1 MIDALLFT
9 MLSMFTADN
18 GVFYFQEWFRYLI
31 PPFLNQDK
39 LANCPHCKCVV
50 AVHCRLQFL
59 NLFTE
64 LPFSRQNE
72 HEADYIGL
80 ILAKQCGFDISKG
93 TTMWEKMAESE
104 GDALPEIF
112 STHPGHVH
120 RSREI
125 ASWMKHVDCLGKHCT
140 VF

>member
-1 MIDALLFT
+1 MAHVVAAHSAEALCRDSKWLMIDALLFT

-18 GVFYFQEWFRYLI
+18 GVFYFQEWF
-31 PPFLNQDK
+31 
-39 LANCPHCKCVV
+39 
-50 AVHCRLQFL
+50 RLQFL

-104 GDALPEIF
+104 GDALSEIF